1 MFTNDIKGDNLLY
14 IKYWEVIMPRGKRTY
29 TLEEQLERITNEIE
43 NMESSL
49 KQLKSAKQEI
59 EAQIRQ
65 NRLAELDE
73 LIVLK
78 GLTFEQVK
86 DRLSQ

>member
-1 MFTNDIKGDNLLY
+1 
-14 IKYWEVIMPRGKRTY
+14 MPRGKRTY

-65 NRLAELDE
+65 SRLAELDE
-73 LIVLK
+73 LIILK
-78 GLTFEQVK
+78 GLTFDQVK

>member
-1 MFTNDIKGDNLLY
+1 M
-14 IKYWEVIMPRGKRTY
+14 EVVMPRGKRMY
-29 TLEEQLERITNEIE
+29 TLEEQLERITNEIDK
-43 NMESSL
+43 MESSL
-49 KQLKSAKQEI
+49 KELRSTKQEI

-65 NRLAELDE
+65 NRLVELDE

-78 GLTFEQVK
+78 GLTFDQVK

>member
-1 MFTNDIKGDNLLY
+1 
-14 IKYWEVIMPRGKRTY
+14 MPRGKRTY

-73 LIVLK
+73 LIALK
-78 GLTFEQVK
+78 GLTFDQVK

>member
-1 MFTNDIKGDNLLY
+1 
-14 IKYWEVIMPRGKRTY
+14 MPRGKRTY

-49 KQLKSAKQEI
+49 KELKSAKQEI

-73 LIVLK
+73 LIALK
-78 GLTFEQVK
+78 GLTFDQVK